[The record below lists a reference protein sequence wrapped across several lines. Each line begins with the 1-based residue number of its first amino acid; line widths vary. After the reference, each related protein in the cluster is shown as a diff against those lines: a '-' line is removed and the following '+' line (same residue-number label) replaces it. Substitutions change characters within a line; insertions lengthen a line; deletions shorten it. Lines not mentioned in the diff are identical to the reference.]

1 MAVTIEDLYRNYGVL
16 ADAKDNLSQVSKGSG
31 VNFTA
36 LWNTEMRFF
45 AAVLHFTSTVVNFV
59 DLRNR
64 ADLCAKLTGA
74 S

>member
-16 ADAKDNLSQVSKGSG
+16 ADAKDNLSQVSKGSCTH
-31 VNFTA
+31 VNTRRGRGLSFSA
-36 LWNTEMRFF
+36 R
-45 AAVLHFTSTVVNFV
+45 VPSFTSIVDNFV

-64 ADLCAKLTGA
+64 VAPYAKLSGA